1 MEGTIH
7 KLIIVGSGPAGLTA
21 AIYAARASLQPIIID
36 GTEPGGQLMK
46 TSYVENWPG
55 EKSILGPE
63 LMMKI
68 RDHAQH
74 FGTQFIA
81 GRVTSVDFSQ
91 KPFTLMID
99 EKKELKAHSVI
110 LATGATPKRL
120 GVPGESEYWGRG
132 VTTCAVCDGA
142 FYPNKKVIVVGGGD
156 TAMEDASFLKKFTK
170 DITVVHIL
178 DKFTASQAMQQRV
191 LNDPDI
197 TKIYNSTVTQFFGD
211 GKHVNAVEITNQLTG
226 EKTRLEADGVFIAIG
241 LNPNSGSFKDHIACS
256 SIGFIEVHDQVHTSI
271 EGVFAAGDV
280 HDYRYRQAITSAGA
294 GCMAALEAERY
305 LSELNEDKK

>member
-1 MEGTIH
+1 MEQPIY

-21 AIYAARASLQPIIID
+21 AIYAARANLHPIIID
-36 GTEPGGQLMK
+36 GNEPGGQLTK

-63 LMMKI
+63 LMAKM
-68 RDHAQH
+68 RDHAKQFGAH
-74 FGTQFIA
+74 FVSGKIT
-81 GRVTSVDFSQ
+81 GSDFTK
-91 KPFTLMID
+91 KPFTLTID
-99 EKKELKAHSVI
+99 DKKQVHAESI
-110 LATGATPKRL
+110 IIATGTVPKTL
-120 GVPGESEYWGRG
+120 NVPGEKEYWGKG

-142 FYPNKKVIVVGGGD
+142 FYPDKEVMVIGGGD

-170 DITVVHIL
+170 KITIVHIL
-178 DKFTASQAMQQRV
+178 DKLTASHAMQQRV

-197 TKIYNSTVTQFFGD
+197 KIIYNSTVIEFIGD
-211 GKHVNAVEITNQLTG
+211 DKHLTAAVVENKKTG
-226 EKTRLEADGVFIAIG
+226 EKTTISVEAAFIAVG
-241 LNPNSGSFKDHIACS
+241 LSPNSVPFKDQVECS
-256 SIGFIEVHDQVHTSI
+256 QGGFINVKDHVLTSV

-305 LSELNEDKK
+305 LASIE